1 MRVLAVLALMC
12 VTARGDSETDILKR
26 YGVLPE
32 KQDLSRYLRTLYPD
46 AAMLKVVEELVSG
59 LGSDRPARRVEASR
73 GLARLGAAP
82 IHALEA
88 AARDFDPEVA
98 RDKTVKERFKG
109 LRGPY
114 SFYRIDNGNW
124 LICLPGSDRVV
135 ELTPSGKEVWSIGK
149 LGWPASACRLA
160 SGATVI
166 AHRGGLEK
174 ILPSGARS
182 WLLRVNS
189 GTVFVSRY

>member
-1 MRVLAVLALMC
+1 MRMLAVLALMC

-59 LGSDRPARRVEASR
+59 LGSDRPARRVEVSR

-135 ELTPSGKEVWSIGK
+135 ELTPSGKLVRKVVARIYKDKIDAMFRPELSDD
-149 LGWPASACRLA
+149 
-160 SGATVI
+160 VI
-166 AHRGGLEK
+166 EIMQPKRQRTL
-174 ILPSGARS
+174 
-182 WLLRVNS
+182 
-189 GTVFVSRY
+189 TT